1 MLEGL
6 ITFIK
11 TLPSWLG
18 HVVEILIIAVI
29 FFTAMTFLT
38 GVWCGLRIIGRRANS
53 IQEIQFFPPKI
64 VFNEENN
71 K

>member
-1 MLEGL
+1 MLESL
-6 ITFIK
+6 VAFVK

-18 HVVEILIIAVI
+18 SVVEVLFVTVVFMTAV
-29 FFTAMTFLT
+29 TFLA

-64 VFNEENN
+64 TFKE
-71 K
+71 